1 MSNITMS
8 DIDISEYN
16 KRVRSIVEES
26 WMDDSSAADD
36 DVRGLEFNMSLPFIF
51 VISRPLYIELLFNF
65 FL

>member
-36 DVRGLEFNMSLPFIF
+36 DVRGL
-51 VISRPLYIELLFNF
+51 
-65 FL
+65 